1 MFSKYENIKYKIQ
14 AKHVLFM
21 SIYYLLIICLFA
33 YFFYCIGK
41 ISPSHYVSKSSILK
55 NINLSASVG
64 NFNNSNSITNEKVTS
79 YEEKLTNF
87 INSAFNSRNNAFLN
101 GDVSNIYKYYNTCES
116 NGSYLLD
123 YEFRR
128 ISYLRD
134 WAIERSIL
142 FTSIKSSVIITRITE
157 KDNKLIVDLDEHYSF
172 NYIHNKQVAINKFTL
187 TIPHILTIYTNN
199 NYSENYFYID
209 KDYYCDIFNDDLD
222 KYMFN
227 LTETSLPYTQRINSN
242 SKVSSNYNK
251 DDVIRFDKS
260 FFTDHKAIISAYDSN
275 GYPLIDSN
283 LFNISNM
290 PFDLGWNEKSIKLSY

>member
-1 MFSKYENIKYKIQ
+1 MFPKYKNNKYKIQ
-14 AKHVLFM
+14 VKYILFI
-21 SIYYLLIICLFA
+21 SIYYLLIICLFS

-41 ISPSHYVSKSSILK
+41 ISPSHYISNSSILK

-64 NFNNSNSITNEKVTS
+64 NFNNYDSISIEKINP
-79 YEEKLTNF
+79 EEENLTNF
-87 INSAFNSRNNAFLN
+87 ITSAFNTRNTAFLN
-101 GDVSNIYKYYNTCES
+101 GDVSNLYKYYKTNEA
-116 NGSYLLD
+116 NGRYLLD

-142 FTSIKSSVIITRITE
+142 FTSIKSSIIITKITE
-157 KDNKLIVDLDEHYSF
+157 KDNKLIIDLDEHYSF
-172 NYIHNKQVAINKFTL
+172 NYIHNKQVAINNFTL

-199 NYSENYFYID
+199 NDSSYYFYID
-209 KDYYCDIFNDDLD
+209 KDYYCDIFNDSLD
-222 KYMFN
+222 SYTFK
-227 LTETSLPYTQRINSN
+227 LTELSLPYTKRINSN
-242 SKVSSNYNK
+242 YTVSNSYNK

-260 FFTDHKAIISAYDSN
+260 LFTDHKAIISGYDSN
-275 GYPLIDSN
+275 GYPLIESN